1 MRTGAD
7 YLEQISDGR
16 KIFLGGEVVEDVVS
30 HPAFCHG
37 ARSMATLYDVTSDRA
52 SRDAL
57 TYVEPETGEHCNA
70 IFLRPRSQE
79 DLKKRRAV
87 HEAWAASSFGLLG
100 RSPDHVA
107 AFVTGMACQPEVIAR
122 ENQPFDQNIVNYWR
136 YLRDNDLYAAYA
148 VVPPA
153 GAKGTEAVV
162 VQSKGYAAEK
172 PTAGLRVIDE
182 RDDGVVLRGFKIL
195 ATGAALADEV
205 FVGNVLPL
213 GPGEEAFS
221 VTFGLPVATPGLK
234 LISRK
239 SFELSSASLVDDPLA
254 SRYDETDAVL
264 FFDNVLVP
272 WERVF
277 VLNDLQAARDIF
289 YSTLAHTL
297 GNAQAH
303 IRLLAKLRLIVG
315 VVRRVAEAN
324 GIAQIPAVRDQ
335 LAALAVRV
343 GVVEGLILGQEARP
357 FIAPNGYCCQDKQT
371 MYATMS
377 WSCEEFPHFVESGRE
392 LLGSSPFQMP
402 ANASALQEPEARDI
416 FAEFTMLGAGD
427 ELDDRYK
434 LMKLAWDLLG
444 SEFASRHL
452 QYEMFYAGPK
462 HVTRGRASHH
472 FGWDAA
478 LDSADRCLAGYQLER
493 PTVSGGAAQ

>member
-1 MRTGAD
+1 MRSGAE
-7 YLEQISDGR
+7 YLEQISDDR
-16 KIFLGGEVVEDVVS
+16 KVFLGGELVEDVTS
-30 HPAFCHG
+30 HPAFRQG
-37 ARSMATLYDVTSDRA
+37 ARSMATLYDVTSDP
-52 SRDAL
+52 SNHDSL

-70 IFLRPRSQE
+70 IFLRPRSRE
-79 DLKKRRAV
+79 DLAKRRAV
-87 HEAWAASSFGLLG
+87 HQAWAATSFGLMG

-107 AFVTGMACQPEVIAR
+107 AFVTGMACLPEVIAR
-122 ENQPFDQNIVNYWR
+122 QDRPFDENLLNYWR

-182 RDDGVVLRGFKIL
+182 RDEGVVLRGFKIL

-213 GPGEEAFS
+213 GPGEESFS

-239 SFELSSASLVDDPLA
+239 SFELNSTSVVDDPLS
-254 SRYDETDAVL
+254 SRFDETDAVL
-264 FFDNVLVP
+264 FFDDVLVP

-277 VLNDLQAARDIF
+277 VHNDLQAARDIF
-289 YSTLAHTL
+289 YNTLAHTL

-303 IRLLAKLRLIVG
+303 VRLLEKLRLILG

-324 GIAQIPAVRDQ
+324 GIAEIPAVRDQ

-343 GVVEGLILGQEARP
+343 GVVEGLILGQESRP
-357 FIAPNGYCCQDKQT
+357 FAAPNGYCCQDKQT

-377 WSCEEFPHFVESGRE
+377 WTCEEFPRFVDACRE

-402 ANASALQEPEARDI
+402 ANVGALQDVDARAI
-416 FAEFTMLGAGD
+416 FAEFTMLGDSEAID
-427 ELDDRYK
+427 ERYK

-472 FGWDAA
+472 FGWDTV
-478 LDSADRCLAGYQLER
+478 LESAERCLSGYQVEA
-493 PTVSGGAAQ
+493 TA